1 MSSYNIATRY
11 ANALMELA
19 TEKNV
24 LKQVADDMEL
34 VFNGI
39 AYSKELRTILK
50 SPVIKTEK
58 KESILNEIFKNKIGD
73 VSANFLQFVIKKNRE
88 NLIYDILKR
97 FKELYYLKINRV
109 EANVTSSVEL
119 TEQQKDQLQDSLEQ
133 FTQKDVTSIFS
144 IDDSIIGGFVVKI
157 NDTVFDA
164 SIKQQLNK
172 LRKKLLEQPNI
183 VLN

>member
-58 KESILNEIFKNKIGD
+58 KETILNEIFKNRIGE
-73 VSANFLQFVIKKNRE
+73 VSANFLQFVIKKKRE

-97 FKELYYLKINRV
+97 FKELYYLRINRV
-109 EANVTSSVEL
+109 EAKITSSVEL
-119 TEQQKDQLQDSLEQ
+119 TEQQKDQLQSSLEKH
-133 FTQKDVTSIFS
+133 TQKDVTSIFA

-157 NDTVFDA
+157 NDTVLDS

-172 LRKKLLEQPNI
+172 LRKKLFEQQSI
-183 VLN
+183 ALN

>member
-1 MSSYNIATRY
+1 MSSYNISTRY
-11 ANALMELA
+11 AKALMELA
-19 TEKNV
+19 TEKND

-34 VFNGI
+34 VFNVI
-39 AYSKELRTILK
+39 AESKELRIVLK

-58 KESILNEIFKNKIGD
+58 KEAILNEIFKSRIGN
-73 VSANFLQFVIKKNRE
+73 VSANFIQFVVEKNRE

-97 FKELYYLKINRV
+97 FRELYYLKINRV
-109 EANVTSSVEL
+109 EAHIASSVEL
-119 TEQQKDQLQDSLEQ
+119 TEQQKDQLQSSLEQ
-133 FTQKDVTSIFS
+133 YTKKDVTSIFS

-172 LRKKLLEQPNI
+172 LRKKLFEQQKI

>member
-39 AYSKELRTILK
+39 AESKELRTVLK

-58 KESILNEIFKNKIGD
+58 KEAILNEIFNSRIGD
-73 VSANFLQFVIKKNRE
+73 ISTSFIQFIVEKNRE
-88 NLIYDILKR
+88 DLIYDILKR
-97 FKELYYLKINRV
+97 FKELYYLRINRV
-109 EANVTSSVEL
+109 EAKITSSVEL
-119 TEQQKDQLQDSLEQ
+119 TEQQMDQLQSSLEKY
-133 FTQKDVTSIFS
+133 TQKDVTSIFA

-157 NDTVFDA
+157 NDTVLDA

-172 LRKKLLEQPNI
+172 LRKKLFEQQSI
-183 VLN
+183 ALN

>member
-39 AYSKELRTILK
+39 ANSKELRTILK
-50 SPVIKTEK
+50 SPIVKTEK
-58 KESILNEIFKNKIGD
+58 KEAILNDIFKSKIGD
-73 VSANFLQFVIKKNRE
+73 VSVNFIQFVVKKNRE

-97 FKELYYLKINRV
+97 FKELYYLKINHV
-109 EANVTSSVEL
+109 EAKVISSVEL
-119 TEQQKDQLQDSLEQ
+119 TEQQKNKLQNSLEQ
-133 FTQKDVTSIFS
+133 YTQKDVTPIFS

-157 NDTVFDA
+157 NDTVLDA

-172 LRKKLLEQPNI
+172 LRKKLFEQENI

>member
-19 TEKNV
+19 TENNV

-39 AYSKELRTILK
+39 ASSKELRTILK

-58 KESILNEIFKNKIGD
+58 KEAILNDIFKSKIGD
-73 VSANFLQFVIKKNRE
+73 VSTNFLQFVVKKNRE
-88 NLIYDILKR
+88 NFIYDILKR
-97 FKELYYLKINRV
+97 FKELYYLRINRV
-109 EANVTSSVEL
+109 EAKVLSSVEL
-119 TEQQKDQLQDSLEQ
+119 TELQKDQLQSSLEQ
-133 FTQKDVTSIFS
+133 YTKKDVTSVFS

-157 NDTVFDA
+157 NDTVLDA

-172 LRKKLLEQPNI
+172 LRKKLFEQQNI

>member
-58 KESILNEIFKNKIGD
+58 KETILNEIFKNRIGD
-73 VSANFLQFVIKKNRE
+73 VSANFLQFVIKKKRE

-97 FKELYYLKINRV
+97 FKELYYLRINRV
-109 EANVTSSVEL
+109 EAKITSSVEL
-119 TEQQKDQLQDSLEQ
+119 TEQQMDQLQSSLEKY
-133 FTQKDVTSIFS
+133 TQKDVTSIFA

-157 NDTVFDA
+157 NDTVLDS

-172 LRKKLLEQPNI
+172 LRKKLFEQQSI
-183 VLN
+183 ALN

>member
-58 KESILNEIFKNKIGD
+58 KETILNEIFKNRIGD
-73 VSANFLQFVIKKNRE
+73 VSANFLQFVIKKKRE

-97 FKELYYLKINRV
+97 FKELYYLRINRV
-109 EANVTSSVEL
+109 EAKITSSVEL
-119 TEQQKDQLQDSLEQ
+119 TEQQKDQLQSSLKKY
-133 FTQKDVTSIFS
+133 TQKDVTSIFA

-157 NDTVFDA
+157 DDTVLDS
-164 SIKQQLNK
+164 SIKQKLNK
-172 LRKKLLEQPNI
+172 LRKKLFEQQSI
-183 VLN
+183 ALK

>member
-24 LKQVADDMEL
+24 LKQVAVDMEL
-34 VFNGI
+34 VFTGI
-39 AYSKELRTILK
+39 ADSKELRTILK
-50 SPVIKTEK
+50 SPVIKPEK
-58 KESILNEIFKNKIGD
+58 KEAILNDIFNNRISD
-73 VSANFLQFVIKKNRE
+73 VSGNFIQFIIKKNRE

-97 FKELYYLKINRV
+97 YKELYYIRINRV
-109 EANVTSSVEL
+109 EAQVTSSVEL
-119 TEQQKDQLQDSLEQ
+119 TEQQKDLLQNSLEQ
-133 FTQKDVTSIFS
+133 YTQKDVTSTFA

-157 NDTVFDA
+157 NDTVLDA

-172 LRKKLLEQPNI
+172 LRKKLFEQQNI

>member
-39 AYSKELRTILK
+39 ASSKELRTILK

-58 KESILNEIFKNKIGD
+58 KEAILNAIFNSKIGD
-73 VSANFLQFVIKKNRE
+73 VSANFIQFVVKKNRG

-97 FKELYYLKINRV
+97 FKELYYLRINRV
-109 EANVTSSVEL
+109 EAQVVSSVEL
-119 TEQQKDQLQDSLEQ
+119 TEQQKDQLRKSLEQ
-133 FTQKDVTSIFS
+133 YTQKDVTSLFS
-144 IDDSIIGGFVVKI
+144 IDDSIIGGFIVKI
-157 NDTVFDA
+157 NDTLLDA

-172 LRKKLLEQPNI
+172 LRKKLLEQQNI

>member
-58 KESILNEIFKNKIGD
+58 KEAILNEIFNSRIGD
-73 VSANFLQFVIKKNRE
+73 ISTSFIQFIVEKNRE
-88 NLIYDILKR
+88 DLIYDILKR
-97 FKELYYLKINRV
+97 FKELYYLRINRV
-109 EANVTSSVEL
+109 EAKITSSVEL
-119 TEQQKDQLQDSLEQ
+119 TEQQMDQLQSSLEKY
-133 FTQKDVTSIFS
+133 TQKDVTSIFA

-157 NDTVFDA
+157 NDTVLDA

-172 LRKKLLEQPNI
+172 LRKKLFEQQSI
-183 VLN
+183 ALN

>member
-50 SPVIKTEK
+50 SPIIKTEK
-58 KESILNEIFKNKIGD
+58 KETILNEIFKNRIGD
-73 VSANFLQFVIKKNRE
+73 VSANFLQFVIKKKRE

-97 FKELYYLKINRV
+97 FKELYYLRINRV
-109 EANVTSSVEL
+109 EAKITSSVEL
-119 TEQQKDQLQDSLEQ
+119 TERQKDQLQSSLEKY
-133 FTQKDVTSIFS
+133 TQKDVTSIFA

-157 NDTVFDA
+157 NDTVLDS

-172 LRKKLLEQPNI
+172 LRKKLFEQQSI
-183 VLN
+183 ALN